1 MKQRT
6 LAESC
11 SFSGKGLHT
20 GRVAQM
26 TVRPAPENTGV
37 RFLRTDIG
45 PEAYIDAVAEN
56 VTNTARCT
64 LLSSGDASVSTV
76 EHLLSA
82 LTGMGIDNAVV
93 EIDNVEVPILDG
105 SASYYVKAFAK
116 AGTVEQDAE
125 RQYIAINEEI
135 ELKDEKTGSW
145 VKVTPADDLSYGL
158 TVDFNSRVLGV
169 QTAEWD
175 PSRDYAAEIGTCRTF
190 VFFHEIEYL
199 FANNLIKGGDVD
211 NAIVI
216 VEHPVSDEQLEGM
229 AALFN
234 MPKLKVNESGYLNN
248 LELRF
253 PNECG
258 RHKLLDMIGDFR
270 LAGGYLKAHITGYK
284 PGHGINTNVAKA
296 IRKAIGAAK

>member
-37 RFLRTDIG
+37 RFLRTDLG

-64 LLSSGDASVSTV
+64 LLSSGEASVSTV

-82 LTGMGIDNAVV
+82 LTGMGIDNAIV

-116 AGTVEQDAE
+116 AGTVEQNAE
-125 RQYIAINEEI
+125 RQYITINEEI
-135 ELKDEKTGSW
+135 EIKDEKTGSW

-175 PSRDYAAEIGTCRTF
+175 PSRDYAAEVGTCRTF

-211 NAIVI
+211 NAIV
-216 VEHPVSDEQLEGM
+216 SDEQLERM

-296 IRKAIGAAK
+296 IRKAIGAIK

>member
-1 MKQRT
+1 
-6 LAESC
+6 
-11 SFSGKGLHT
+11 
-20 GRVAQM
+20 M

-64 LLSSGDASVSTV
+64 LLSCGEASVSTV

-82 LTGMGIDNAVV
+82 LTGMGIDNAIV

-116 AGTVEQDAE
+116 VGTVEQNAE
-125 RQYIAINEEI
+125 RQYITIDKEI
-135 ELKDEKTGSW
+135 EIKDEKTGSW
-145 VKVTPADDLSYGL
+145 VKVEPADDLSYGL

-190 VFFHEIEYL
+190 VFFHEVEYL
-199 FANNLIKGGDVD
+199 FSNNLIKGGDVD

-216 VEHPVSDEQLEGM
+216 VEHPVGDEQLERM

-270 LAGGYLKAHITGYK
+270 LAGGYLKARITGYK

-296 IRKAIGAAK
+296 IRKAIGATK

>member
-1 MKQRT
+1 M
-6 LAESC
+6 
-11 SFSGKGLHT
+11 
-20 GRVAQM
+20 
-26 TVRPAPENTGV
+26 
-37 RFLRTDIG
+37 
-45 PEAYIDAVAEN
+45 
-56 VTNTARCT
+56 
-64 LLSSGDASVSTV
+64 
-76 EHLLSA
+76 
-82 LTGMGIDNAVV
+82 
-93 EIDNVEVPILDG
+93 
-105 SASYYVKAFAK
+105 
-116 AGTVEQDAE
+116 
-125 RQYIAINEEI
+125 
-135 ELKDEKTGSW
+135 
-145 VKVTPADDLSYGL
+145 TPADDLSYGL

-216 VEHPVSDEQLEGM
+216 VEHPVSDEQLERM

>member
-211 NAIVI
+211 NAIV
-216 VEHPVSDEQLEGM
+216 
-229 AALFN
+229 N

>member
-11 SFSGKGLHT
+11 AFSGKGLHT

-64 LLSSGDASVSTV
+64 LLSCGEASVSTV

-82 LTGMGIDNAVV
+82 LTGMGIDNAIV

-116 AGTVEQDAE
+116 VGTVEQNAE
-125 RQYIAINEEI
+125 RQYITIDKEI
-135 ELKDEKTGSW
+135 EIKDEKTGSW
-145 VKVTPADDLSYGL
+145 VKVEPADDLSYGL

-190 VFFHEIEYL
+190 VFFHEVEYL
-199 FANNLIKGGDVD
+199 FSNNLIKGGDVD

-216 VEHPVSDEQLEGM
+216 VEHPVGDEQLERM

-270 LAGGYLKAHITGYK
+270 LAGGYLKARITGYK

-296 IRKAIGAAK
+296 IRKAIGATK